1 MLGVHPFAVGIV
13 LWQVDE
19 VEHHD
24 AAGQAQRRL
33 HRVGEPPSRRLL
45 DREPVDDHL
54 DRVLLVLLQHRQ
66 LARAGRRVIEPDRD
80 PVDPGPGVALGLQL
94 AEQLGVL
101 PLAAA
106 DDRREDLEPGVLVE
120 LEHPVDDLLR
130 RLPRDRAPALRAVRL
145 ADPGEQQPQVVVDLG
160 DGADRRPRVAA
171 RRLLVDRDGR
181 GQPVDEVHI
190 WLVHLAKELP
200 GVRRQRL
207 DVPALTFGEDR
218 VEREARLPR
227 AGQPGEDDHG
237 VPRQVQRDILEVVL
251 ASTADYQSFCHCAL
265 CFSWSVLAAWAVKS
279 GETRASKARGQW

>member
-1 MLGVHPFAVGIV
+1 MYSPLRPRMTGAST
-13 LWQVDE
+13 WN
-19 VEHHD
+19 
-24 AAGQAQRRL
+24 
-33 HRVGEPPSRRLL
+33 
-45 DREPVDDHL
+45 
-54 DRVLLVLLQHRQ
+54 LVSSSNSSTRSTICC
-66 LARAGRRVIEPDRD
+66 G
-80 PVDPGPGVALGLQL
+80 
-94 AEQLGVL
+94 
-101 PLAAA
+101 
-106 DDRREDLEPGVLVE
+106 
-120 LEHPVDDLLR
+120 

-181 GQPVDEVHI
+181 RQPVDEVHI

-207 DVPALTFGEDR
+207 HVPALALGEDR
-218 VEREARLPR
+218 VEREARLAG

-237 VPRQVQRDILEVVL
+237 VPGQVQRDILEVVL

-279 GETRASKARGQW
+279 GETRASKARGQWYPGLVTFSGAPGPGARLRPRGQIPRRHNGRNTSHARSSYAPLRRLNCPLPRLPNTYQVRRR